1 MGNYTDYGYIL
12 SRFQTLYSQNHNPKS
27 KRYSSEMTEK
37 VYLLCKIIFFSKI
50 KRNDDK
56 EQNYVKKDMWLS
68 VISWDLSSFAIDHN
82 YQELIAF

>member
-1 MGNYTDYGYIL
+1 M

-37 VYLLCKIIFFSKI
+37 LNLLCKIIFFSKI

-56 EQNYVKKDMWLS
+56 EQNYVKKDM
-68 VISWDLSSFAIDHN
+68 
-82 YQELIAF
+82 